1 MVDSLFIDTD
11 CYTPMGKL
19 NRRDKATPEDSMRK
33 AYIDGKWIPIKPTK
47 LVRDGRTK
55 GLMMGVVKGEYVP
68 YKKVGPVKIPE

>member
-33 AYIDGKWIPIKPTK
+33 AYIDGEWIPIKPTK
-47 LVRDGRTK
+47 LVRDGKTK
-55 GLMMGVVKGEYVP
+55 GVMMGVVKGKYVP
-68 YKKVGPVKIPE
+68 YKKVGPVSIPE